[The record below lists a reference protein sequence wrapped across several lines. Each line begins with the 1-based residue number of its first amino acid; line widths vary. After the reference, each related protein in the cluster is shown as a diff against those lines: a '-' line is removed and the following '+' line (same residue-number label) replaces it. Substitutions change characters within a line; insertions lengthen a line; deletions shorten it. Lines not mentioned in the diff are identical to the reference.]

1 MKARTSISLERRL
14 RRHARSAIRFATRLC
29 GDAAQARALTRRAFG
44 VALERSR
51 FLPVP
56 RDLRAWLLTLLF
68 HQFLLSRARFFPA

>member
-1 MKARTSISLERRL
+1 
-14 RRHARSAIRFATRLC
+14 
-29 GDAAQARALTRRAFG
+29 